1 MTVSAVSIPVP
12 PNSNMDRAMFVWVP
26 QVGGASDPMS
36 SDSNMQSLLNFCSNN
51 GVNVIFLDIWVYLG
65 GSNWSTAHAQTF
77 QKFIHYAHA
86 SGIRVMA
93 LGGNTDWGHNQQ
105 WVMNN
110 ITRHIAQYNA
120 YCVNNSTNPNGQFDG
135 VILDAEYWTVN
146 GYTSVEP
153 IGMCDLMNAMRSE
166 LRLPI
171 GFAPTEWLA
180 DSSSAALS
188 VTYDG
193 YTGLEGYILMQN
205 ADFCAVQCYSN
216 SATTQEGYLQNWFNY
231 ASQTGL
237 KLNLGLYCVSL
248 TDSGQSA
255 GTSYWTGSAGAKATM
270 ETNHTTIST
279 YFTGSPNTNCSFK
292 GQAIEQ
298 YSSYSQMT

>member
-26 QVGGASDPMS
+26 QVGGSTDPLGSDN
-36 SDSNMQSLLNFCSNN
+36 NMQSLLNFCSSN
-51 GVNVIFLDIWVYLG
+51 GVNVIFLDMWVYLG
-65 GSNWSTAHAQTF
+65 GANWSTAHAQTF
-77 QKFIHYAHA
+77 QKFIHFAHA

-110 ITRHIAQYNA
+110 ITRHVAQYNA
-120 YCVNNSTNPNGQFDG
+120 YCVNNSTYPNGQFDG
-135 VILDAEYWTVN
+135 VILDAEYWTVS
-146 GYTSVEP
+146 GYTDVEP

-166 LRLPI
+166 LHLPV
-171 GFAPTEWLA
+171 GFAPTEWLT
-180 DSSSAALS
+180 DPNSAALTF
-188 VTYDG
+188 TYDG
-193 YTGLEGYILMQN
+193 YTGLEGYHLMNN

-216 SATTQEGYLQNWFNY
+216 NASTQEGFLQNWFNY
-231 ASQTGL
+231 ASQSGL

-248 TDSGQSA
+248 TDSGQGSA
-255 GTSYWTGSAGAKATM
+255 SYWTGNTGAKAAM
-270 ETNHTTIST
+270 EVNHTTIST
-279 YFTGSPNTNCSFK
+279 YFTAAPNTNCSFK

-298 YSSYSQMT
+298 YSSYSQMS